1 MSSPRYRPP
10 PQPRRRLASLLGLAL
25 VAPLGACGLTRP
37 PASGAGRP
45 EPLAEIIHAVTAA
58 GELIR
63 FDAGQPDRILARR
76 SLSGLAPG
84 ESLLGIDYRVA
95 RGQLYGLGSLGR
107 LLRIDPSTG
116 AATPVGTGIGLPLR
130 GERFGMD
137 FNPTVDLIRVASDSG
152 QNLRLHPETGLA
164 MDGDASRPGV
174 QEDLPLR
181 FGDGQPRA
189 GEVLRSLAV
198 AYTYEKDNERQTRY
212 FGLDTDGN
220 LVTLGLLDASRP
232 VNPASLRVSTVGR
245 AFDGPIAQ
253 ASMDIADVSNN
264 AFAVITRPGERR
276 SRWYRIDL
284 GSGRATPLGTI
295 SADATITGIA
305 IEP

>member
-1 MSSPRYRPP
+1 MPSHRPRPP
-10 PQPRRRLASLLGLAL
+10 HHSRRRLAQALGLAL
-25 VAPLGACGLTRP
+25 IPPLGACALT
-37 PASGAGRP
+37 PAPGAGRA
-45 EPLAEIIHAVTAA
+45 EPLAETIHAVTAA
-58 GELIR
+58 GELVR
-63 FDAGQPDRILARR
+63 FNAGQPDRILARR

-107 LLRIDPSTG
+107 LLRIDPATG

-137 FNPTVDLIRVASDSG
+137 FNPTVDLIRVTSDSG

-164 MDGDASRPGV
+164 MDGDPARPGV

-284 GSGRATPLGTI
+284 GSGRATPLGAI
-295 SADATITGIA
+295 GVDAPINGIA